1 MSQGCK
7 HLSIFDSAHLGVFF
21 SFRADRNAARKL
33 VSFLFTEKDPS
44 CSFFKNLCLARSG
57 FYLVG

>member
-44 CSFFKNLCLARSG
+44 CSFF
-57 FYLVG
+57 